1 MVDVFVSEFAKLVL
15 QNPLAEEKVSQK
27 RKMFSY
33 KLMDSQQARAF
44 TTELHDRHIEI
55 HLSDVSAISVRGEKD
70 LKPSHC
76 VLPFK
81 YLQYA
86 DRIRNLTV
94 YKDDVWVVTFPK
106 CGTTWTQEMIW
117 LIDHDLDYETAG
129 KVDLSLRT
137 VFIEASAVIG
147 DYLGDTVGAVENLAR
162 PRHIKSHLPLALLP
176 QQLWTV
182 QPKIIYCARNPKDAA
197 VSYMH
202 HYRHLHGF
210 QGTNETFLEGLLTD
224 QILWC
229 PQVPHTLDF
238 WNVRHLDYVMF
249 NHFEDMKKDIMGILR
264 KMCSFFG
271 KSYTDEQLAKLAE
284 HLSFDTMKKNPSA
297 NQTQLLKTLE
307 TVRNTKINFNF
318 MRKGQLGCYKDELTP
333 EFTQR
338 LQEHVDKQLAGS
350 GFQYME

>member
-1 MVDVFVSEFAKLVL
+1 
-15 QNPLAEEKVSQK
+15 
-27 RKMFSY
+27 MFSY

-55 HLSDVSAISVRGEKD
+55 HLSDIATISVRGEKN
-70 LKPSHC
+70 LKPSYC

-106 CGTTWTQEMIW
+106 CGTTWTQEMVW
-117 LIDHDLDYETAG
+117 LIGHDLDYETAG

-338 LQEHVDKQLAGS
+338 LQEHVDKQLVGS